1 MRLELLSIAGAVAT
15 ILIIPT
21 ALSAQGGAV
30 NAVAAARGAV
40 VRGVPTSA
48 DLGTSSSSS
57 FQVIIVTSIGTVRL
71 PQSRADDSK
80 IALD

>member
-57 FQVIIVTSIGTVRL
+57 SSNHRNLNRHSTAPTKPR
-71 PQSRADDSK
+71 RR
-80 IALD
+80 